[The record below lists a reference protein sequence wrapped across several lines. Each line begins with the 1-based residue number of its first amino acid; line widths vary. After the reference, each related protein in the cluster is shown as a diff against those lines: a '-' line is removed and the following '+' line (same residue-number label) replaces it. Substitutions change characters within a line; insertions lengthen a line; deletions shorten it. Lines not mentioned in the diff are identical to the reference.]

1 MGMSASLF
9 SNSTAVSGL
18 GLEAG
23 FNSVPLTVSQSG
35 APERD
40 LPNVVGFA
48 AELLFSLGLLEFPE
62 RKATSVQTEEGG
74 SAAKSQDLLL
84 VHLRAEDSEHRD
96 SAENSVRT
104 GDSSSASTSGKNSLP
119 ETTKRSIEW
128 LDSLVGALRDHV
140 RGDSKLAARLLLVV
154 VLSYHVTARNHTGSE
169 EGTGTSPTSAGGPGK
184 EETRMRQHLLALK
197 PPQSYHRKDG
207 KDLPNV
213 RWVLGCSGAFWCCV
227 FLAQPGKHRN
237 PSGSFL

>member
-1 MGMSASLF
+1 MSASLF

-23 FNSVPLTVSQSG
+23 FNSVPLTLSQSG
-35 APERD
+35 APEGD
-40 LPNVVGFA
+40 LPDVVGFA

-62 RKATSVQTEEGG
+62 RKATSVQTEEGD

-84 VHLRAEDSEHRD
+84 VHLRAEESEHRD
-96 SAENSVRT
+96 SVENSVRT

-154 VLSYHVTARNHTGSE
+154 VLSYHVTAVHTGSE
-169 EGTGTSPTSAGGPGK
+169 EGTGTSPTLGGCQGEEEPG
-184 EETRMRQHLLALK
+184 MRQHLLALK
-197 PPQSYHRKDG
+197 PPQSYRQKDG
-207 KDLPNV
+207 KDVPNV
-213 RWVLGCSGAFWCCV
+213 RWVLGCSGAF
-227 FLAQPGKHRN
+227 
-237 PSGSFL
+237 